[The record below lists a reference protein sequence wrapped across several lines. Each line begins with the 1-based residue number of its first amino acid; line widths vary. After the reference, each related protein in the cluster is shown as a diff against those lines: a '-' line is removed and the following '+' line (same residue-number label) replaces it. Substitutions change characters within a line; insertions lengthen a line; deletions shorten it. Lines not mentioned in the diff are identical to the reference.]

1 MHKLLCLCTHKGAL
15 LCSFFARVSHVCSA
29 LNRAGSIPGFSWRD
43 DGAAIVC
50 SKRGLYEASL
60 ADYNRK
66 HAAWQQLQ
74 AALGSGGAQGGGGGG
89 AAAQAGPQQQQQPQQ
104 AQAQQ
109 QPAAAPSDV
118 IDLTGDSPAAKR
130 RRL

>member
-29 LNRAGSIPGFSWRD
+29 LNRAGSIPGFSLRD

-74 AALGSGGAQGGGGGG
+74 AALGSGGAHMPAELDPYCSRFMSGLVGDQEE
-89 AAAQAGPQQQQQPQQ
+89 AG
-104 AQAQQ
+104 
-109 QPAAAPSDV
+109 
-118 IDLTGDSPAAKR
+118 
-130 RRL
+130 